1 VEVIGWLPATPI
13 IRREPVPALPKSRTS
28 FGSVSPPMPT
38 PTIRQ
43 RPGASRVMVAPSARQ
58 ASAVRST
65 SSPSSSPSTRVSPM
79 ERSPKI
85 MERWEIDL
93 SPGTRMRPFRGVP
106 ALLATGDGV
115 PCACDIVLGSLSL
128 LVRAGS

>member
-1 VEVIGWLPATPI
+1 
-13 IRREPVPALPKSRTS
+13 
-28 FGSVSPPMPT
+28 
-38 PTIRQ
+38 
-43 RPGASRVMVAPSARQ
+43 
-58 ASAVRST
+58 
-65 SSPSSSPSTRVSPM
+65 
-79 ERSPKI
+79 